1 MLNCHGASGG
11 VLRVNSATTSPSFGL
26 DASQLAVLSERAV
39 TKSFARL
46 SVILSEGDPSDAI
59 YIILE

>member
-1 MLNCHGASGG
+1 M
-11 VLRVNSATTSPSFGL
+11 NSATTSPSFGL

-39 TKSFARL
+39 TKSFARM
-46 SVILSEGDPSDAI
+46 SVIVNEGDPSDAI